1 MAPGINAMAA
11 RFVDDAGYAAEARQR
26 LDDVL
31 KLEPDFWL
39 ALLFHGETA
48 FAHGDHATGIRE
60 LERASELSGRN
71 SQTLSRLAV
80 AYVRSGR
87 RDDALRI
94 LDELETRSRTSYVPA
109 TTLAMIQTALGNR
122 DLALDMLE
130 RAYAQHD
137 IGMAF
142 LGLWFPSLQG
152 DPRYDALMKRM
163 RLPEGNTSSVAARQT
178 AAGLQPPTTGR

>member
-1 MAPGINAMAA
+1 
-11 RFVDDAGYAAEARQR
+11 
-26 LDDVL
+26 
-31 KLEPDFWL
+31 
-39 ALLFHGETA
+39 
-48 FAHGDHATGIRE
+48 
-60 LERASELSGRN
+60 
-71 SQTLSRLAV
+71 
-80 AYVRSGR
+80 VRSGR